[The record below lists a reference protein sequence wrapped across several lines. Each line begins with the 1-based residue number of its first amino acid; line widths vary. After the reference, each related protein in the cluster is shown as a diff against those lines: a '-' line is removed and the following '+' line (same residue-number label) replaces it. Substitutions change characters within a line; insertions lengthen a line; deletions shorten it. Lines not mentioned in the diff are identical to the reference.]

1 MKYSINNIKDE
12 ISKENKIYWF
22 LVDKKN
28 NLLSK
33 GNSKTDTKKKVL
45 DKIKK
50 KKEKYNNKEIYRL
63 SISFHSGKKT
73 LQGGKIGV
81 HLETYI
87 IVDGNLKK
95 NNEYGKVGMVWFK
108 NEWLEYNGWNKKYLL
123 KIINIINSGV
133 GQIIAPGINYFHL
146 LV

>member
-50 KKEKYNNKEIYRL
+50 KKEKYNNKEI
-63 SISFHSGKKT
+63 
-73 LQGGKIGV
+73 
-81 HLETYI
+81 
-87 IVDGNLKK
+87 
-95 NNEYGKVGMVWFK
+95 
-108 NEWLEYNGWNKKYLL
+108 
-123 KIINIINSGV
+123 
-133 GQIIAPGINYFHL
+133 
-146 LV
+146 

>member
-45 DKIKK
+45 DI
-50 KKEKYNNKEIYRL
+50 
-63 SISFHSGKKT
+63 
-73 LQGGKIGV
+73 
-81 HLETYI
+81 
-87 IVDGNLKK
+87 
-95 NNEYGKVGMVWFK
+95 
-108 NEWLEYNGWNKKYLL
+108 
-123 KIINIINSGV
+123 
-133 GQIIAPGINYFHL
+133 
-146 LV
+146 

>member
-1 MKYSINNIKDE
+1 M
-12 ISKENKIYWF
+12 
-22 LVDKKN
+22 
-28 NLLSK
+28 
-33 GNSKTDTKKKVL
+33 
-45 DKIKK
+45 
-50 KKEKYNNKEIYRL
+50 
-63 SISFHSGKKT
+63 
-73 LQGGKIGV
+73 QGGKIGV